1 MNANIL
7 IDMMNGEK
15 LEKIDLTKRITIDGR
30 QETYDVYKIPLD
42 YLYYNDQNGR
52 INTAYHQFVSK
63 NGKLSP
69 VPGESKYNKQF
80 EQFIFESDSSALKKT
95 QLSIEKNGQQEPG
108 VVLPD
113 GRVIDGNRR
122 LTAVRRIGR
131 SSGITQFFE
140 AAILHLDIES
150 KIDEKKIKQLELDLQ
165 LGREEK
171 KSYDPIDRIFDVYNT
186 VKIQKLL
193 TVDEYKV
200 ASDAGNTKGINRDL
214 RLADLIIKFLK
225 IVSPG
230 GDVNNK
236 FYLARDL
243 KLDGPIEEIEGTLSK
258 LKRKKN
264 EITDIVLTTM
274 AVQTTLADKNNKK
287 DTTRRIRAIKNDILN
302 KPEIKKHYI
311 DATDP
316 NAELIM
322 DYFEENPI
330 QSAQDLKVGL
340 ESSPELVK
348 ASSGLIQSTNRLSLK
363 GQKDADRRQSLIAL
377 EDIRDN
383 LEEISSSDLKY
394 LKEEEY
400 QDAKE
405 VLSQIRDLAYKIEH
419 GDK

>member
-150 KIDEKKIKQLELDLQ
+150 KIDEKK
-165 LGREEK
+165 
-171 KSYDPIDRIFDVYNT
+171 
-186 VKIQKLL
+186 
-193 TVDEYKV
+193 
-200 ASDAGNTKGINRDL
+200 
-214 RLADLIIKFLK
+214 
-225 IVSPG
+225 
-230 GDVNNK
+230 
-236 FYLARDL
+236 
-243 KLDGPIEEIEGTLSK
+243 
-258 LKRKKN
+258 
-264 EITDIVLTTM
+264 
-274 AVQTTLADKNNKK
+274 
-287 DTTRRIRAIKNDILN
+287 
-302 KPEIKKHYI
+302 
-311 DATDP
+311 
-316 NAELIM
+316 
-322 DYFEENPI
+322 
-330 QSAQDLKVGL
+330 
-340 ESSPELVK
+340 
-348 ASSGLIQSTNRLSLK
+348 
-363 GQKDADRRQSLIAL
+363 
-377 EDIRDN
+377 
-383 LEEISSSDLKY
+383 
-394 LKEEEY
+394 
-400 QDAKE
+400 
-405 VLSQIRDLAYKIEH
+405 
-419 GDK
+419 

>member
-1 MNANIL
+1 M
-7 IDMMNGEK
+7 
-15 LEKIDLTKRITIDGR
+15 
-30 QETYDVYKIPLD
+30 
-42 YLYYNDQNGR
+42 
-52 INTAYHQFVSK
+52 
-63 NGKLSP
+63 
-69 VPGESKYNKQF
+69 
-80 EQFIFESDSSALKKT
+80 
-95 QLSIEKNGQQEPG
+95 
-108 VVLPD
+108 
-113 GRVIDGNRR
+113 
-122 LTAVRRIGR
+122 
-131 SSGITQFFE
+131 
-140 AAILHLDIES
+140 
-150 KIDEKKIKQLELDLQ
+150 DLQ